1 MNPGYILIACGLV
14 GLAIALNLRSRGPG
28 GAQRAAMAFRLW
40 MTRGLY
46 RGDLSALACARRG
59 NTYDID
65 LDQIGRLRQRGF
77 LRKGLFGG
85 VRVTVKGR
93 LALVVRSAVI
103 RGTTPAGRPWER
115 DS

>member
-1 MNPGYILIACGLV
+1 MNTGYILIACGLV

-40 MTRGLY
+40 VTRGLY

-59 NTYDID
+59 NTLDID
-65 LDQIGRLRQRGF
+65 LDQLGRLRQRGF

-85 VRVTVKGR
+85 VRITLKGR
-93 LALVVRSAVI
+93 LALIVRSA
-103 RGTTPAGRPWER
+103 AGLEQ
-115 DS
+115 SAG

>member
-14 GLAIALNLRSRGPG
+14 GLAIAFNLRSRGPG

-40 MTRGLY
+40 VTRGLY
-46 RGDLSALACARRG
+46 RGDLSALAYARRG

-85 VRVTVKGR
+85 VRLTFKGR
-93 LALVVRSAVI
+93 LALVVRSVVI
-103 RGTTPAGRPWER
+103 GGQTRSGRPWNR
-115 DS
+115 SS

>member
-14 GLAIALNLRSRGPG
+14 GLAIALNLRGRGPG

-40 MTRGLY
+40 VTRGLY
-46 RGDLSALACARRG
+46 RGDLSALAYARRG

-77 LRKGLFGG
+77 LRKGLSGG
-85 VRVTVKGR
+85 VRVTIKGR
-93 LALVVRSAVI
+93 LALVVRSVVI
-103 RGTTPAGRPWER
+103 SGPTPAGRPSDR